1 MKRLLAHYLLFHFYM
16 SKQYKKTEEKKKEY
30 KKGCKAIDFPFHQQ
44 EKLRTSEQNELHSF
58 FPFRYSRY
66 IE

>member
-1 MKRLLAHYLLFHFYM
+1 M

-30 KKGCKAIDFPFHQQ
+30 KKGCKAIDFRFHQQ
-44 EKLRTSEQNELHSF
+44 EKLGTSEQNEIQSF
-58 FPFRYSRY
+58 IPFRYSRY